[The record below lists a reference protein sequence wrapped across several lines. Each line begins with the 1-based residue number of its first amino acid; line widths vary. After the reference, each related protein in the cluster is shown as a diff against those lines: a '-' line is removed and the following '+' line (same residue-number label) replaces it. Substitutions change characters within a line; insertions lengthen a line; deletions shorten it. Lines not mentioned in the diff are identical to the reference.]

1 MTGGESL
8 AVAAFGQVPDPSQPR
23 GALQQAAVAV
33 LREPEGEGV
42 PAIAQVTPDVER
54 KRSHSTR

>member
-1 MTGGESL
+1 M
-8 AVAAFGQVPDPSQPR
+8 AAFGQVPDPSQPC